1 MREIKFRVWDN
12 VDNKMYYTG
21 EESDIH
27 FYFDSNGI
35 VATRFFDE
43 EVCTP
48 EGDRGIYGNSEQ
60 LEHLKYMQYTGLKD
74 KNDVEIYEGDIV
86 QGTYEE
92 FSDYDHEEY
101 TIEFVSQVTFENG
114 AFCIKRDYVNFEG
127 RMRGPSLNKHW
138 DSEKVAVIGNALEN
152 PELLE
157 VTK

>member
-1 MREIKFRVWDN
+1 MREIKFRAWD
-12 VDNKMYYTG
+12 
-21 EESDIH
+21 
-27 FYFDSNGI
+27 
-35 VATRFFDE
+35 
-43 EVCTP
+43 EVHKQMLYI
-48 EGDRGIYGNSEQ
+48 G
-60 LEHLKYMQYTGLKD
+60 LELDTHIGGPQEDLMQYTGLKD
-74 KNDVEIYEGDIV
+74 KNGVEIYEGDIV
-86 QGTYEE
+86 RGTYEE

-157 VTK
+157 DAK